1 MACNCTSYNDNC
13 FIHQLMFF
21 SKFYGKVGVISW
33 LLFHLIWKITFRTEI
48 LICKVELWI
57 FSLVSPEKKR
67 HKTTFNCILN
77 MQNLFLEFPVWTPYL
92 NFWFPSSYPHISS
105 RVEDSLLFLKYT
117 WNNSRAVTSGGMVTR
132 VSGTRS
138 NIGNWKKSLLLCIY
152 TKNLA
157 KQLKNSL
164 SISFCQIFAVHTYI
178 FNDFS

>member
-1 MACNCTSYNDNC
+1 MACNC

-21 SKFYGKVGVISW
+21 SKFQIQNSK
-33 LLFHLIWKITFRTEI
+33 LIWKITFRTEI
-48 LICKVELWI
+48 LICKSWI
-57 FSLVSPEKKR
+57 VDFFTLTV
-67 HKTTFNCILN
+67 IN

-92 NFWFPSSYPHISS
+92 NFWFPSSYSHISS

-152 TKNLA
+152 TKILA

-164 SISFCQIFAVHTYI
+164 SISFCQIFAVHTYV

>member
-1 MACNCTSYNDNC
+1 MKIVSSINL
-13 FIHQLMFF
+13 LMFF
-21 SKFYGKVGVISW
+21 SKFYWKVGVISW

-92 NFWFPSSYPHISS
+92 DFWFPSSYPHISS

-138 NIGNWKKSLLLCIY
+138 NIGNWKKSLLLCMY
-152 TKNLA
+152 SKNLA
-157 KQLKNSL
+157 KQLKNYL

>member
-1 MACNCTSYNDNC
+1 MFHPSTYVFFQILWKSRSYILVTFSSHLKNYVSNWDFDMQSWIVDFFTC
-13 FIHQLMFF
+13 FT
-21 SKFYGKVGVISW
+21 W
-33 LLFHLIWKITFRTEI
+33 E
-48 LICKVELWI
+48 
-57 FSLVSPEKKR
+57 KR

-117 WNNSRAVTSGGMVTR
+117 WNNSRAVTSGGIVTR

-178 FNDFS
+178 FNDIS

>member
-1 MACNCTSYNDNC
+1 MACNCTSYNENW

-21 SKFYGKVGVISW
+21 SKFYW
-33 LLFHLIWKITFRTEI
+33 
-48 LICKVELWI
+48 KVELYLGYFFISFEKLRFELRFWHVKLNCGF

-138 NIGNWKKSLLLCIY
+138 NIGNWKKSLYFYVC
-152 TKNLA
+152 TA
-157 KQLKNSL
+157 KIWQN
-164 SISFCQIFAVHTYI
+164 
-178 FNDFS
+178 N